1 MGRTNLHKRNRE
13 LRQIRMR
20 KRERQIQEREQER
33 KEKKKSNRRLRIA
46 AIIFFTASICYAIC
60 QTLAYD
66 VILPKYGKETEAV
79 LAGKENDG
87 RVHRFYYV
95 FYKDGKSYK
104 CWAKDWKRGTPIRLE
119 KKVRVLYLE
128 MFPSINTQIE

>member
-20 KRERQIQEREQER
+20 KRERQIQEEKQER
-33 KEKKKSNRRLRIA
+33 KKINRRFRITMA
-46 AIIFFTASICYAIC
+46 VLLAIAISICAY
-60 QTLAYD
+60 QTIVYKI
-66 VILPKYGKETEAV
+66 ILPEYGKETEAV
-79 LAGKENDG
+79 LKGKEKLIGKNIY
-87 RVHRFYYV
+87 RYYYV

-104 CWAKDWKRGTPIRLE
+104 CWAKDWEMGMPVRLE